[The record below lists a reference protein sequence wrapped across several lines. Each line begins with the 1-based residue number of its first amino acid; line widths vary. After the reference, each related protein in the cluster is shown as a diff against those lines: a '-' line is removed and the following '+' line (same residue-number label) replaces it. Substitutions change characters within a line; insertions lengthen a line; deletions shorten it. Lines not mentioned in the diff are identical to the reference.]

1 MKSPTGGS
9 IHSRQSVGGAGNPSK
24 SPIDDV
30 LSGELFSPS
39 STNNNK
45 KPEHDFSNL
54 FGGPAMNMEGLFLS
68 CSYYTFFWKWMKGI
82 QLKFYCIEYGKFV
95 F

>member
-9 IHSRQSVGGAGNPSK
+9 IHSRHSIGGSGNPSK

-39 STNNNK
+39 SSNNK
-45 KPEHDFSNL
+45 KAEHDFSNL
-54 FGGPAMNMEGLFLS
+54 FGGPAMNMEGLCF
-68 CSYYTFFWKWMKGI
+68 
-82 QLKFYCIEYGKFV
+82 
-95 F
+95 